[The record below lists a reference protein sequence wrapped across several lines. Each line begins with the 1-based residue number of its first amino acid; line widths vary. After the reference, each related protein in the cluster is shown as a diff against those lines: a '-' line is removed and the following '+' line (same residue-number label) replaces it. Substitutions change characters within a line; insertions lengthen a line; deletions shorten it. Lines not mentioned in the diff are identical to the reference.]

1 MTDFKFPLISVLVP
15 VYNAEPFLVMCLDS
29 IFAQTYPNF
38 EVVCIDDASA
48 DKSADILEQY
58 ARKHPRMKLLKL
70 PAHQSVAVV
79 RNLLLQEAAG
89 EYIAFIDADDSVHP
103 EYLAHLYQAAQN
115 TGADVV
121 RCLYQLQDIRKNT
134 LVPCEKKYKGFSHL
148 LPPSTSLERLQAAL
162 DDSQVWLKLIK
173 TSLLKEHKIGFIPHV
188 LPEDI
193 SFEILLYQYSKKIVF
208 LPEHLYVYRVGNANS
223 VSSNRSLCAYGTL
236 EAMVF
241 LCGDLVQRHLV
252 EKAFYEKIIGL
263 TLHAVRRIRKYSFAP
278 EYAVSKI
285 CREAFNQIEKS
296 ARYCG
301 PVKKYKYQFM
311 CQIARHLKDSHLSYL
326 ACIVR

>member
-134 LVPCEKKYKGFSHL
+134 LVPCEKKYKEFQELDPTTPQSIKDRRMQELQENQQKIQNFQQMAAQDLQKQQETL
-148 LPPSTSLERLQAAL
+148 LAPITDKIQKAIQAVGAEGGYTFIYDL
-162 DDSQVWLKLIK
+162 SIPAVVYSGAGAEDVTPQVKAKLGIK
-173 TSLLKEHKIGFIPHV
+173 
-188 LPEDI
+188 
-193 SFEILLYQYSKKIVF
+193 
-208 LPEHLYVYRVGNANS
+208 
-223 VSSNRSLCAYGTL
+223 
-236 EAMVF
+236 
-241 LCGDLVQRHLV
+241 
-252 EKAFYEKIIGL
+252 
-263 TLHAVRRIRKYSFAP
+263 
-278 EYAVSKI
+278 
-285 CREAFNQIEKS
+285 
-296 ARYCG
+296 
-301 PVKKYKYQFM
+301 
-311 CQIARHLKDSHLSYL
+311 
-326 ACIVR
+326 